1 MAGDLHCHTKLSDG
15 SMGIEELIA
24 LAKGAGLKSIAI
36 TDHDTLAGAMRGKIL
51 GERAGLN
58 VIPGVEFSCKDS
70 KTGRKVHLLCYNPK
84 YPDRLQ
90 GLCKEISDKRK
101 AAGQI
106 MAAEIMRRYPI
117 PSSLIKKWATGS
129 TNIYK
134 EHIMSALVDAGYTTT
149 VYGRLYERLFDK
161 ENGIIK
167 TSIDYPDVR
176 DVIPQI
182 KEAGGVSVLAHPYLY
197 DSVDIIPELVKA
209 GLDGIEIWHPLC
221 DEEKVNA
228 LITIAKEHD
237 LCMTGGSDFHG
248 MYCEKPTPIGSATAP
263 DIFVDRLMAAS
274 KRIWKTV
281 L

>member
-36 TDHDTLAGAMRGKIL
+36 TDHDTLAGATRGKVI
-51 GERAGLN
+51 GERAGLL

-70 KTGRKVHLLCYNPK
+70 ATGRKAHIICYNSK

-101 AAGQI
+101 VAGQKI
-106 MAAEIMRRYPI
+106 ATEVMRRYPI
-117 PSSLIKKWATGS
+117 PAALIKKWATGS

-134 EHIMSALVDAGYTTT
+134 VHIMSALIDAGYTTT
-149 VYGRLYERLFDK
+149 VYGRLYERLFGE

-167 TSIDYPDVR
+167 AEIDYPDIR

-182 KEAGGVSVLAHPYLY
+182 KEAGGVSVLAHPYVF
-197 DSVDIIPELVKA
+197 DNVDLISELAEK
-209 GLDGIEIWHPLC
+209 GLNGVEVWHPSC
-221 DEEKVNA
+221 DEERVNN
-228 LITIAKEHD
+228 LITIAKQYD
-237 LCMTGGSDFHG
+237 LVMTGGSDFHG
-248 MYCEKPTPIGSATAP
+248 MYCEKPTPIGSSTAP

-274 KRIWKTV
+274 KRIWK
-281 L
+281 LLD

>member
-51 GERAGLN
+51 GERAGLQ
-58 VIPGVEFSCKDS
+58 VIPGVEFSCQDK
-70 KTGRKVHLLCYNPK
+70 KTGRKAHLLCYMPE

-101 AAGQI
+101 IAGQK
-106 MAAEIMRRYPI
+106 MATEVMRRYPI
-117 PSSLIKKWATGS
+117 PSSLIVKWATGS

-134 EHIMSALVDAGYTTT
+134 VHIMSALIDAGYTTA
-149 VYGRLYERLFDK
+149 VYGRLYERLFNS
-161 ENGIIK
+161 ESGIAK
-167 TSIDYPDVR
+167 TEIDYPDIR

-182 KEAGGVSVLAHPYLY
+182 HEAGGLAVLAHPYVY
-197 DSVDIIPELVKA
+197 DNVELIDELA
-209 GLDGIEIWHPLC
+209 GLGLDGVEVWHPSC
-221 DEEKVNA
+221 DEEKVNT
-228 LITIAKEHD
+228 LIGIAKKHD

-248 MYCEKPTPIGSATAP
+248 MYCDKPTPIGSATAP
-263 DIFVDRLMAAS
+263 DIFVERLIAAK
-274 KRIWKTV
+274 KRLLKIGI
-281 L
+281 